1 MRDFLTANYHTH
13 TVRCRHAYD
22 PEREYIETAIKMG
35 IKKLGFSDHIP
46 CPFTDGYVSGIRMTM
61 EQAPEYVSTIRTLA
75 EEYKDDIKIF
85 VGFEAEYIPL
95 KIEAIPVS
103 RDSVVLLVTKVED
116 PEELDTRFSRFAPH
130 LKDEMDEIL
139 GLSTIGLSER
149 ADEIL
154 DMFQKKVAEAEAAQE
169 EDETASQISEGPAK
183 APAKTGQNRKKTE
196 ELIRLFCFG
205 NLDHVIDASHV
216 LDTFFTGPSSLYK
229 DPAEQTYYLRIK
241 RGSTPLEDF
250 YKSCNILSE
259 YGTCIRQPY
268 QTDEY
273 LDEHFSCMIDTDA
286 IRKLAQV

>member
-1 MRDFLTANYHTH
+1 MRIEKVSDNQIKCTLTREDLET
-13 TVRCRHAYD
+13 RHIKLSELAYGTD
-22 PEREYIETAIKMG
+22 KA
-35 IKKLGFSDHIP
+35 KLLFRDMMQQAFSE
-46 CPFTDGYVSGIRMTM
+46 F
-61 EQAPEYVSTIRTLA
+61 
-75 EEYKDDIKIF
+75 
-85 VGFEAEYIPL
+85 GFEAEDIPL
-95 KIEAIPVS
+95 MIEAIPVS
-103 RDSVVLLVTKVED
+103 RDSIVLIVTKVED

-169 EDETASQISEGPAK
+169 EDETASQISEGPTK
-183 APAKTGQNRKKTE
+183 APARTGQNRKKTE

-250 YKSCNILSE
+250 NKSCNILSE

-273 LDEHFSCMIDTDA
+273 LDEHFSCMINTDA